1 MQRIFSFNRIVGA
14 AMALAICAAAAGCGP
29 SDARAGSACTGVDD
43 NARYDWPSYAS
54 IDDMTQ
60 HADEIVYATVVS
72 CAKPKGSSPGYDT
85 TITATVIRSVAGG
98 AAADGAKKPS
108 AGETIDVRGYT
119 APGSGAGRMT
129 IGRSY
134 VLFLNGDRY
143 QLTPA
148 DSVFPV
154 TGGTAQDP
162 STSRNPSGSMAL
174 SDSLA
179 VKLGIADANDL
190 QHDEPTDARDIA
202 RLDQVGSEV
211 GMGKDADDLQP
222 GKVSSAYWWSQSSVD
237 DAGDM
242 APPRSTMTMSLAPL
256 AAGTYRLTGYCAG
269 TGSFDM
275 QLAVG
280 EDGEPDESDIRHG
293 TLECLADGIGSASIT
308 IVTTS
313 VKEQSRIRFVP
324 SAGTKAAA
332 GFRADKVG

>member
-1 MQRIFSFNRIVGA
+1 MQRIFSFRRIAGA
-14 AMALAICAAAAGCGP
+14 AMALALCAAAAGCGP
-29 SDARAGSACTGVDD
+29 TGAKTGSACTGVDG

-54 IDDMTQ
+54 IEDMSQ
-60 HADEIVYATVVS
+60 RAGEIVYATVVS
-72 CAKPKGSSPGYDT
+72 CAGPKGSSPGYDT
-85 TITATVIRSVAGG
+85 TITVTVIRSVAGG
-98 AAADGAKKPS
+98 AADGAKE
-108 AGETIDVRGYT
+108 AHTGETIDVRGYT
-119 APGSGAGRMT
+119 APGSGAGTMT

-134 VLFLNGDRY
+134 VMFLNGDRY
-143 QLTPA
+143 QLAPA

-154 TGGTAQDP
+154 TDGTAKDP

-190 QHDEPTDARDIA
+190 QHGEPTGERDVA
-202 RLDQVGSEV
+202 RLERIKDEV
-211 GMGKDADDLQP
+211 GMDAGEDGYRP
-222 GKVSSAYWWSQSSVD
+222 GTVSSGFWWSQASVD
-237 DAGDM
+237 DAGDV
-242 APPRSTMTMSLAPL
+242 APPHSTMTVSLVPWAI
-256 AAGTYRLTGYCAG
+256 GTYRLTGYCAG

-280 EDGEPDESDIRHG
+280 DGGEPDESDIRHE

-313 VKEQSRIRFVP
+313 GKERSRIKFVP
-324 SAGTKAAA
+324 SADAKAAA

>member
-190 QHDEPTDARDIA
+190 QHGEPTGERDVA
-202 RLDQVGSEV
+202 RLERIRDEV
-211 GMGKDADDLQP
+211 GMDAGEDGYRP
-222 GKVSSAYWWSQSSVD
+222 GTVSSGFWWSQASVD
-237 DAGDM
+237 DAGDV
-242 APPRSTMTMSLAPL
+242 APPHSTMTVSLAPW
-256 AAGTYRLTGYCAG
+256 AIGTYRLTGYCAG

-280 EDGEPDESDIRHG
+280 DGGEPDESDIRHE

-313 VKEQSRIRFVP
+313 GKERSRIKFVP

-332 GFRADKVG
+332 GFRAGKVG

>member
-1 MQRIFSFNRIVGA
+1 MQRIFSFKRIAGA
-14 AMALAICAAAAGCGP
+14 AMALALCAAAAGCGP
-29 SDARAGSACTGVDD
+29 TGAAKTGSACTGVDG

-54 IDDMTQ
+54 IDDMSQ
-60 HADEIVYATVVS
+60 QAGEIVYATVVS
-72 CAKPKGSSPGYDT
+72 CAGPKGSSPGYDT

-98 AAADGAKKPS
+98 AADGAKE
-108 AGETIDVRGYT
+108 ARTGETIDVRGYT
-119 APGSGAGRMT
+119 APGSGAGTMT

-134 VLFLNGDRY
+134 VMFLNDDRY

-154 TGGTAQDP
+154 TDGTAKDP

-190 QHDEPTDARDIA
+190 QHGEPTDARDIA

-211 GMGKDADDLQP
+211 GMDKNADDLQP

-237 DAGDM
+237 DAGDVV
-242 APPRSTMTMSLAPL
+242 PPRSTMTMSLAPL

-280 EDGEPDESDIRHG
+280 DGGEPDESDIRHE
-293 TLECLADGIGSASIT
+293 TLECLDDGIGSASIT
-308 IVTTS
+308 IATTS
-313 VKEQSRIRFVP
+313 GREQSWIKFVP
-324 SAGTKAAA
+324 SADARAAA

>member
-1 MQRIFSFNRIVGA
+1 MQRIFSFRRIAGA
-14 AMALAICAAAAGCGP
+14 AMALALCAAAAGCGP
-29 SDARAGSACTGVDD
+29 TGAAKTGSACTGVDG

-54 IDDMTQ
+54 IEDMSQ
-60 HADEIVYATVVS
+60 RAGEIVYATVVS
-72 CAKPKGSSPGYDT
+72 CAGPKGSSPGYDT
-85 TITATVIRSVAGG
+85 TITVTVIRSVAGG
-98 AAADGAKKPS
+98 AADGAKE
-108 AGETIDVRGYT
+108 ARTGETIDVRGYT
-119 APGSGAGRMT
+119 APGSGAGTMT

-134 VLFLNGDRY
+134 VMFLNGDRY

-154 TGGTAQDP
+154 TDGTAKDP

-190 QHDEPTDARDIA
+190 QHGEPTGERDVARMERIRD
-202 RLDQVGSEV
+202 EV
-211 GMGKDADDLQP
+211 GMDAGED
-222 GKVSSAYWWSQSSVD
+222 GYRSGTVSSGFWWSQASVD
-237 DAGDM
+237 DAGDV
-242 APPRSTMTMSLAPL
+242 APPHSTMTVSLAPW
-256 AAGTYRLTGYCAG
+256 AIGTYRLTGYCSG

-280 EDGEPDESDIRHG
+280 DGGEPGESDIRHE

-313 VKEQSRIRFVP
+313 GKERSRIMFVP
-324 SAGTKAAA
+324 SADAKAAA
-332 GFRADKVG
+332 GFRTGKVG